1 MSRQENAWGLVKTIL
16 SILVILSAIAG
27 SAYVTIYRVNA
38 FDARVDKLEV
48 KIEAVSALRQLD
60 HDTLIAIT
68 NQLGTVA
75 RQVSGI
81 YHQLKVQP

>member
-1 MSRQENAWGLVKTIL
+1 MKT
-16 SILVILSAIAG
+16 AIAILFSG
-27 SAYVTIYRVNA
+27 ATVIGAAYVTHYRVNA
-38 FDARVDKLEV
+38 LEARADKMEIRV
-48 KIEAVSALRQLD
+48 ETVSAARQTD